1 MDLSKTFVFALC
13 AFVLVAIF
21 SCGDNAGESSN
32 QPGGPIDVNKLYGY
46 KCGVCHGREGNAMAS
61 GSPDL
66 TKSTLT
72 KDMVIS
78 TISMGRGK
86 MPVQKDVL
94 TKEEIEALAS
104 HVIGLRK

>member
-1 MDLSKTFVFALC
+1 MDLKKTFVFALC
-13 AFVLVAIF
+13 AFVLVAVF
-21 SCGDNAGESSN
+21 SCGSDSGGSGN
-32 QPGGPIDVNKLYGY
+32 QTGVPIDINKLYGF
-46 KCGVCHGREGNAMAS
+46 KCAVCHGREGNAMAS

-66 TKSTLT
+66 TKSALS

-86 MPVQKDVL
+86 MPAQKDVL

>member
-1 MDLSKTFVFALC
+1 MDLRKTFVFALC

-21 SCGDNAGESSN
+21 SCGNDSGGSGN
-32 QPGGPIDVNKLYGY
+32 QTGGPIDVDKLYGF
-46 KCGVCHGREGNAMAS
+46 KCAVCHGREGNAMAS

-86 MPVQKDVL
+86 MPAQKDVL

>member
-1 MDLSKTFVFALC
+1 MDLRKKIVFALSTI
-13 AFVLVAIF
+13 AFAALY
-21 SCGDNAGESSN
+21 SCGNDSGGSGN
-32 QPGGPIDVNKLYGY
+32 QTGGPIDVNKLYGF
-46 KCGVCHGREGNAMAS
+46 KCAVCHGREGNAMAS

-72 KDMVIS
+72 KDIVVS
-78 TISMGRGK
+78 TISLGRGK
-86 MPVQKDVL
+86 MPAQKDVL